1 MASNTSTLSAPRSST
16 AVARASHAT
25 KVYGAG
31 DTAVLPNAP
40 VLAYGRTWRRSG
52 IVCRSRR
59 TGLRCTNRTGHGF
72 TLAREAWRIF

>member
-1 MASNTSTLSAPRSST
+1 MKELFLAAMEVP
-16 AVARASHAT
+16 AGQRASYLDTAC
-25 KVYGAG
+25 AG

-40 VLAYGRTWRRSG
+40 VLAYGRTWRRGG

-59 TGLRCTNRTGHGF
+59 TGLRCTNRSGHGF